1 MTSARLVR
9 LLVVLVLAAGV
20 SAWRSSLFA
29 QVRGD
34 IRQYDPA
41 FDGAAGPPADQ
52 GWAEIPAYVSAISG
66 DARLDRDGE
75 VTRDFEQVPLL
86 TGDQLRTTRGRV
98 EVLFTDGSVIA
109 LDEYSA
115 VTVDTEST
123 WRLHT
128 GRMKVVSRSAAFAV
142 DAAPIGAARLSGGG
156 DYLITVAV
164 NRRGDPEMELAV
176 ARGSAELENALGR
189 TLVRPGTRA
198 LTTEAYAPSVPYAF
212 SSPRDEFE
220 RWTESLEHDRY
231 GAESV
236 RYLPVE
242 LRAYGGDFDRHGYWS
257 RHASYGWVW
266 YPRVAVGWQPFHSG
280 RWTFVVNFGYSWVGS
295 SRWEW
300 PTHHYGRWDRV
311 GSRWCWV
318 PMRPAQPYR
327 VGYAAPRRSVNVSV
341 PYYSRPMNARP
352 MNTRPV
358 NARPDPTPQPRIAV
372 PRSSTPAW
380 DDRPATRDTR
390 PTARETRPTTATRE
404 SFPAIRQTRPETR
417 EAQPRQARPVMRSTE
432 PMSRTR
438 QAPAPSPVPSD
449 NPRVERPAR
458 QSPQPGLRDPSARER
473 QPAARPA
480 PEPPSRPSVG
490 NPAASPRSGSRTPS
504 AGSGLPNPQGGSPG
518 RSGSAV
524 RRGGGRD

>member
-1 MTSARLVR
+1 MTSARMVR
-9 LLVVLVLAAGV
+9 LIVVLVLAAGV
-20 SAWRSSLFA
+20 SVWRSSLSA
-29 QVRGD
+29 QARGD

-41 FDGAAGPPADQ
+41 FDGAAGPPDDRA
-52 GWAEIPAYVSAISG
+52 WAEIPAYVSAVSG
-66 DARLDRDGE
+66 DARLDRGGE
-75 VTRDFEQVPLL
+75 VTSDFEQVPLL
-86 TGDQLRTTRGRV
+86 IGDQLRTTRGRV

-115 VTVDTEST
+115 VTVDTETT

-128 GRMKVVSRSAAFAV
+128 GRLKVVSRSGALSV
-142 DAAPIGAARLSGGG
+142 DAAPIGAARMSGGG
-156 DYLITVAV
+156 DYLVTVAV

-189 TLVRPGTRA
+189 TLVRSGTRA

-212 SSPRDEFE
+212 SAPRDEFE
-220 RWTESLEHDRY
+220 RWTDSLERDRY
-231 GAESV
+231 GVESV

-266 YPRVAVGWQPFHSG
+266 YPRVSVGWQPFHSG

-318 PMRPAQPYR
+318 PVRPAQPYR
-327 VGYAAPRRSVNVSV
+327 VGYAAPRRSFAVSV
-341 PYYSRPMNARP
+341 PYYSRPVNA
-352 MNTRPV
+352 RPV
-358 NARPDPTPQPRIAV
+358 NARPASDPRNISTSRPASQQPQRTAI

-380 DDRPATRDTR
+380 ENRPATRDTR
-390 PTARETRPTTATRE
+390 PTARETRPIVRE
-404 SFPAIRQTRPETR
+404 T
-417 EAQPRQARPVMRSTE
+417 RPVMRPAE

-438 QAPAPSPVPSD
+438 QAPTPVPSD
-449 NPRVERPAR
+449 NPRVDRPSR

-480 PEPPSRPSVG
+480 PQPQSRPSVG

-504 AGSGLPNPQGGSPG
+504 AGSGPANPQGGSPG